1 MSSDSVRPLI
11 AISGELKDLNGFD
24 VHAVGHKYVTS
35 VVEGAG
41 GMPVV
46 LAALGDAEA
55 GGLYPMADLVDRLDG
70 LVLTG
75 GRSNIEPHH
84 YGGEP
89 FRPDTWRD
97 PLRDATTLPLVRAAI
112 ARGLPLFGIC
122 RGIQELNV
130 ALGGSLHPYLWEVE
144 GKRDHRMLQTD
155 QMEERF
161 APRHPVHLT
170 PGGLFARIAEAAG
183 LDPKV
188 QRVNS
193 LHSQGLDR
201 LGKDV
206 VVEALSDDGVIEG
219 VSVPDAPSVVIGV
232 QWHAEFRVE
241 QHAFNRALFRH
252 FGDAARARAIAR
264 ISRAHVA

>member
-1 MSSDSVRPLI
+1 MSPDKIRPLI
-11 AISGELKDLNGFD
+11 AISGELKDLNGLD
-24 VHAVGHKYVTS
+24 VHAVGHKYVTG

-41 GMPVV
+41 GIPVV
-46 LAALGDAEA
+46 LASLGDADA
-55 GGLYPMADLVDRLDG
+55 GGLYPMTDLADRLDG

-84 YGGEP
+84 YDGEP

-97 PLRDATTLPLVRAAI
+97 PLRDATTLPLVRAAVSV
-112 ARGLPLFGIC
+112 GLPLFGIC
-122 RGIQELNV
+122 RGIQEMNV

-144 GKRDHRMLQTD
+144 GKRDHRMPQTD
-155 QMEERF
+155 LMEERF

-170 PGGLFARIAEAAG
+170 PGGLFSRIAAAAS
-183 LDPKV
+183 LDPRE
-188 QRVNS
+188 QMVNS

-201 LGKDV
+201 LGKGI

-219 VSVPDAPSVVIGV
+219 VSMPDSPNVAIGV

-252 FGDAARARAIAR
+252 FGEAARARAIAR
-264 ISRAHVA
+264 ISHAHVA

>member
-1 MSSDSVRPLI
+1 MFRNSVRPLI
-11 AISGELKDLNGFD
+11 AVSGELKDLNGLD
-24 VHAVGHKYVTS
+24 VHAVGHKYVTC
-35 VVEGAG
+35 VVDGAG
-41 GMPVV
+41 GIPVI
-46 LAALGDAEA
+46 LAALGDADA

-84 YGGEP
+84 YNGEP

-97 PLRDATTLPLVRAAI
+97 PLRDATTLPLVRTAV
-112 ARGLPLFGIC
+112 ARGLPVFGIC

-130 ALGGSLHPYLWEVE
+130 ALGGSLHAYLWEVE
-144 GKRDHRMLQTD
+144 GKLDHRMPQTD
-155 QMEERF
+155 LMEERF
-161 APRHPVHLT
+161 APRHPVRLT
-170 PGGLFARIAEAAG
+170 SGGLFARIAVDAG
-183 LDPKV
+183 LDV
-188 QRVNS
+188 TEQMVNS

-201 LGKDV
+201 LGRGV

-219 VSVPDAPSVVIGV
+219 ISVPDAANVVIGV

-241 QHAFNRALFRH
+241 QNAFNRALLRY

-264 ISRAHVA
+264 SSRAHVA

>member
-1 MSSDSVRPLI
+1 MTSSAIRPLI

-35 VVEGAG
+35 VVDGAG
-41 GMPVV
+41 GIPVV
-46 LAALGDAEA
+46 LAALGDEEA
-55 GGLYPMADLVDRLDG
+55 GGMYPMADLVDRLDG

-84 YGGEP
+84 YDGEP
-89 FRPDTWRD
+89 FRADTWRD
-97 PLRDATTLPLVRAAI
+97 PLRDATALPLVRAAI

-122 RGIQELNV
+122 RGIQEMNV

-144 GKRDHRMLQTD
+144 GKRDHRMPQTD
-155 QMEERF
+155 LMEERF
-161 APRHPVHLT
+161 APRHAIHLT
-170 PGGLFARIAEAAG
+170 PDGLFSQIAEAAG
-183 LDPKV
+183 IDTKALM
-188 QRVNS
+188 VNS
-193 LHSQGLDR
+193 LHSQGVDR
-201 LGKDV
+201 LGAGV

-219 VSVPDAPSVVIGV
+219 ISVRDSANIAIGV

-241 QHAFNRALFRH
+241 QHAFNRALFQH
-252 FGDAARARAIAR
+252 FGDAARARARAR